1 MDNYSIFIYLC
12 LFEVLLNL
20 FLYFNEIFVS
30 KYYLKKKNLLQMYEK
45 NEKIQLFLNFKKS
58 IFSNFGNIYTFLFKI
73 ISHFLPPA
81 MKLFQLNLNSYVK
94 IFPILT

>member
-30 KYYLKKKNLLQMYEK
+30 KYYLKKKFTADVWKKWK
-45 NEKIQLFLNFKKS
+45 NTIVSQFQKKS

-81 MKLFQLNLNSYVK
+81 MKLFQLNLNSHVK